1 MSIEIKPYNERD
13 NKIMTMMNDTS
24 LCPAL
29 EESKVG
35 VSDYTKR

>member
-1 MSIEIKPYNERD
+1 MDVFKKDNERD

-29 EESKVG
+29 GESKVG
-35 VSDYTKR
+35 VSD